1 MKKNLLIIAT
11 AFLAVLM
18 VVPNVKAQEWNTGLD
33 IYSTYVWRG
42 TAFSGPSIQPTV
54 EFSAGGFSIGAWGSQ
69 GFDGFQE
76 MDLYAS
82 YAFNFGLS
90 IGITDYYY
98 PGTPYF
104 DYSKE
109 TGAHGFEI
117 NLGFE
122 ISNLSL
128 SANYILNEAGGA
140 ETKGKDMYY
149 EVGYTIG
156 NVGLFVGAGDGW
168 HTVDGNFGLCNLGLS
183 TGKEIKVT
191 DNFSIPV
198 NGSVILNPEKEQFY
212 VVVGI
217 SL

>member
-1 MKKNLLIIAT
+1 MKKNLLVKVT
-11 AFLAVLM
+11 AFLTIAMFL
-18 VVPNVKAQEWNTGLD
+18 NVNAQEWNTGLD

-54 EFSAGGFSIGAWGSQ
+54 EYSTGGFSLGAWGSQ

-82 YAFNFGLS
+82 YAFDFGLS

-98 PGTPYF
+98 PGTSYF

-117 NLGFE
+117 NLGLE
-122 ISNLSL
+122 LSNLSL

-140 ETKGKDMYY
+140 ATMGKDMYY
-149 EVGYTIG
+149 EAGYAIG
-156 NVGLFVGAGDGW
+156 NTGLFVGAGDGW
-168 HTVDGNFGLCNLGLS
+168 HTIDGKFGLCNLGLS
-183 TGKEIKVT
+183 TGKAIKVT
-191 DNFSIPV
+191 DSFSIPI